1 MSRCTIRYLYLGLGL
16 TTPKPKETIAKLWSD
31 KRMQPT
37 NDEFSENQIKIL
49 SRYVT
54 NTSSNIFVLRNLPE
68 VIKGA
73 LFSRYSRSSL
83 GLRSLLL
90 KEFILNEETAFSA
103 IAGFSHP
110 SKEEE
115 DHLEIEDQII
125 AIKKAQ
131 NFYDRILDG
140 YGDDSIG
147 ELGGAHLAVENV
159 SMIAAKVIEDCRIGG
174 SPLEKSTR
182 YIYFDQKVGGEY
194 LFYREPVLM
203 TSAYRDLYVE
213 TCNHLF
219 DMYSKL
225 IPPLTELME
234 KRFPRENDISAVA
247 YTAALRAKVLD
258 CLRGLL
264 PASAL
269 TNMGVYGN
277 GRFFEALIQKLNC
290 HNLAELQEVGKKSYQ
305 ELSKVIPSFI
315 RRGDL
320 THKHQKA
327 FTQFTEQMQSEIKA
341 MAHQHASSLSK
352 MRGPSV
358 RLLSYDPSS
367 PEKVAAA
374 ILFPFS
380 NAGLLELQDYCAR
393 LPEEE
398 LGRVLDSGCN
408 ARENR
413 RHKSP
418 RALEQAAF
426 TFEIVA
432 DFGVYRDLQRHRM
445 LTQDRQLLSCELGY
459 YVPSEIKGTEMEK
472 EYCDAM
478 EEAKRAFERIS
489 GELPEEAQYVVPMAY
504 NIHWYFHVNLRTL
517 QWMCELRSAPAGH
530 PTYRHLAQ
538 EMAKQVCQVLPQF
551 ERYFKFVDFD
561 GYELGRLGQE
571 IRTVEKREAYG
582 R

>member
-1 MSRCTIRYLYLGLGL
+1 MHSVV
-16 TTPKPKETIAKLWSD
+16 
-31 KRMQPT
+31 
-37 NDEFSENQIKIL
+37 DEFSPQQVQIL
-49 SRYVT
+49 TRYVT
-54 NTSSNIFVLRNLPE
+54 NTDSNIFVLRNLPE

-103 IAGFSHP
+103 ITGV
-110 SKEEE
+110 KETQEE
-115 DHLEIEDQII
+115 HEVEDQIM

-147 ELGGAHLAVENV
+147 ELGGAHLALEHV

-182 YIYFDQKVGGEY
+182 YIYFDQKVNGEY

-203 TSAYRDLYVE
+203 TSAYRNLYLD
-213 TCNHLF
+213 TCNRLF
-219 DMYSKL
+219 EVYSKL

-234 KRFPRENDISAVA
+234 KKFPRENDVSAVA

-277 GRFFEALIQKLNC
+277 GRFFESMIQKLNC
-290 HNLAELQEVGKKSYQ
+290 HPLAELQDLGKKAYQ

-315 RRGDL
+315 RRGECS
-320 THKHQKA
+320 HKHQKA
-327 FTQFTEQMQSEIKA
+327 FAEFTEQMQSEMKA
-341 MAHQHASSLSK
+341 MAAEHAASLGK

-367 PEKVAAA
+367 PEKVAAG

-380 NAGLLELQDYCAR
+380 HAGLLELQDYCAR
-393 LPEEE
+393 LSEEE
-398 LGRVLDSGCN
+398 LARVLESASN

-418 RALEQAAF
+418 RALEQASF

-459 YVPSEIKGTEMEK
+459 FIPHEIRGTEMEK
-472 EYCDAM
+472 EYVDAM
-478 EEAKRAFERIS
+478 EEAKKAYERIAS
-489 GELPEEAQYVVPMAY
+489 ELPEEAQYVVPMAY

-538 EMAKQVCQVLPQF
+538 EMAKQVCQVFPQF
-551 ERYFKFVDFD
+551 ERFFKFVDFD

-571 IRTVEKREAYG
+571 IRTVEKREAYD